1 MLNQEI
7 HFSEERQTWNLFVD
21 GEWYYEGT
29 YEQVEEAMFNN
40 AMCDAE
46 EEVGCYEPEDDYY
59 PEDDEPYLNNVNY
72 WVSYALQDGTQ
83 MGTSLWVN
91 DDDRAYDEIMDW
103 LEQIHGEDEIA
114 IIADY
119 GKYDIWGGQD

>member
-1 MLNQEI
+1 MLNQEMV
-7 HFSEERQTWNLFVD
+7 FSEERQTWNLFVN

-40 AMCDAE
+40 AVCDAE
-46 EEVGCYEPEDDYY
+46 EEVGCYEPDYY
-59 PEDDEPYLNNVNY
+59 PEDDEPYANNVNY

-83 MGTSLWVN
+83 MGTSLWV
-91 DDDRAYDEIMDW
+91 DDDSHACQEIMDW
-103 LEQIHGEDEIA
+103 LEQIHGKDEIA
-114 IIADY
+114 EIADY